1 LPAGPSA
8 ELWDLCGNNYRNVDV
23 RLNQLISKQSDSL
36 FFLHSSTLHEPN
48 GPWIIALT
56 TAADALFVYRLLVRK
71 DFPVISLGKL
81 LINEGIRFHTLQP
94 LPHLSVKSN
103 ISTVH
108 SLIPIRVKNY
118 EFNLHDYH
126 AYVQE

>member
-1 LPAGPSA
+1 
-8 ELWDLCGNNYRNVDV
+8 VDV
-23 RLNQLISKQSDSL
+23 CSNQLIFKQSNSL
-36 FFLHSSTLHEPN
+36 FFLHSSTLYEPN

-56 TAADALFVYRLLVRK
+56 TTADALFVYRLLVHK
-71 DFPVISLGKL
+71 DFSVVSLGKL

-108 SLIPIRVKNY
+108 SLILIHVKDY
-118 EFNLHDYH
+118 EFNLHNYH
-126 AYVQE
+126 AYIQE